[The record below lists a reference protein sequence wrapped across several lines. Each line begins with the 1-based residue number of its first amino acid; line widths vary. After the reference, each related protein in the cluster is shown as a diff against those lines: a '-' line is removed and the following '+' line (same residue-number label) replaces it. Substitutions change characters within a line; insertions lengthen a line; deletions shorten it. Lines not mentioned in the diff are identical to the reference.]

1 MANLAEIE
9 SRLITVENKILGA
22 VEIPKGDIDID
33 DTKIADKTGWIVRG
47 IRANI
52 NSGRFHVGLSTVP
65 DPTSDSDYSYFIYK
79 SIT

>member
-1 MANLAEIE
+1 MASLAELE
-9 SRLITVENKILGA
+9 SRVITLEGKVLGA
-22 VEIPKGDIDID
+22 VEIPKGDVDID
-33 DTKIADKTGWIVRG
+33 DSKVPDKTGWVVRG

-65 DPTSDSDYSYFIYK
+65 NPTSNNDYSYFIYK